1 MHDRPSILIVD
12 DEESLRFT
20 FEIFLTEA
28 GYDVTTASSFDEALS
43 MLLQRAFDLVIVDVI
58 LGGKTGLD
66 LVREI
71 RARWINCRVVVITG
85 DPTGELATDAQRCG
99 VAAFVSKP
107 IYKDKLV
114 EVVRKALSTP

>member
-1 MHDRPSILIVD
+1 MSNRASILIVD

-20 FEIFLTEA
+20 FEFFLSEA
-28 GYDVTTASSFDEALS
+28 GYDVTTAANFDEALS
-43 MLLQRAFDLVIVDVI
+43 FLVSREFDLVIVDVI

-71 RARWINCRVVVITG
+71 RARWLNCRIVVITG

-99 VAAFVSKP
+99 VMGFVPKP
-107 IYKDKLV
+107 VCKDRLLQITQ
-114 EVVRKALSTP
+114 EALDLR